1 MNTPELDALVEGV
14 RGRVV
19 PPHLV
24 MRAVLAMGVAM
35 GVDTVRLCSLNATS
49 EELEHIRSAVARYRR
64 CSGDELVAANRTFW
78 SAIMNG
84 CGNIAYRLAFNT
96 LVAGLDALEE
106 HSSSPTRSP
115 PATPTQP
122 PPPPTSC
129 SPDRSQPTTTCS
141 AHTVRLNRKPMP
153 RTDYQDFPTFRPAG
167 STPVPV
173 QLEVSVSVG
182 RDLLFLSDS

>member
-96 LVAGLDALEE
+96 LVAGLDALEDKTLVLANQITARNSDAAATTADE
-106 HSSSPTRSP
+106 LLSRSL
-115 PATPTQP
+115 T
-122 PPPPTSC
+122 
-129 SPDRSQPTTTCS
+129 
-141 AHTVRLNRKPMP
+141 AHDHV
-153 RTDYQDFPTFRPAG
+153 
-167 STPVPV
+167 
-173 QLEVSVSVG
+173 
-182 RDLLFLSDS
+182 